1 MSSNCFLSPRHA
13 DLGKRWST
21 PKVVALAPSGA
32 ASQELKKVAGS
43 ELLLVSQSVL
53 LRLQC

>member
-43 ELLLVSQSVL
+43 ELLFFSQSVL